1 MRPVWGTLGEQ
12 TRARRGIGK
21 AEPKQ
26 EGGRMM
32 LLFSLSQY
40 MGDLQSLGFAKLGK
54 LKAVNVSRALSG
66 DITFDFGS
74 A

>member
-1 MRPVWGTLGEQ
+1 MGEK
-12 TRARRGIGK
+12 TRARRSRGK

-26 EGGRMM
+26 EGGRMV

-40 MGDLQSLGFAKLGK
+40 MGDLQSLGFAKFRK

>member
-1 MRPVWGTLGEQ
+1 MGEQ
-12 TRARRGIGK
+12 TRARRGRGK

-26 EGGRMM
+26 EEGRMV

-40 MGDLQSLGFAKLGK
+40 MGDLQSLGFAKFRK

>member
-1 MRPVWGTLGEQ
+1 MGGSLGEQ
-12 TRARRGIGK
+12 TRARRGRGK

-26 EGGRMM
+26 EGGRMV

-40 MGDLQSLGFAKLGK
+40 MGDLQSVGFAKFRK